1 VIDPRDTR
9 SVLSFCLDTCLEA
22 AERQARAT
30 TFGVARM

>member
-9 SVLSFCLDTCLEA
+9 SVRSFCLDTCAESA
-22 AERQARAT
+22 ARQPRAM